1 MDNIKLI
8 GLSIEAYKEDKKLK
22 GLQNIRGEGIKYLPK
37 QNNRT
42 TQAAELTQ
50 LASL

>member
-1 MDNIKLI
+1 MDTIKLI
-8 GLSIEAYKEDKKLK
+8 GLNIEAYKEDIKLK
-22 GLQNIRGEGIKYLPK
+22 GLQNIREGIKYLPK

-42 TQAAELTQ
+42 THTAELTQ